1 MDHKMSRSPWVIH
14 YDGSSCN
21 GCDIEVLAS
30 LTPLFDAERFGVVN
44 TGNPKHADIFLVTGS
59 VNAQNLPVVRQI
71 YNQMLEPKCVVA
83 CGICACSGGVFRD
96 AYNVIGGV
104 DRAIPV
110 DVYAPGCAIRPETV
124 IDAIV
129 EACGILDQKEAVMR
143 AGGDPLTVGGA
154 ATWDGGVELGEDG
167 FVAAGAGAD
176 GAGDGVEADC
186 PPGSPLHARR
196 CKGGRVMQKAI
207 YTTVGIDELLSH
219 VQALKGVGARFVQM
233 HAERSVDDGSY
244 RLVYT
249 FINVRAAQ
257 EHIAQDGSYAIEN
270 LVVEGIDQYQEIP
283 SISSYYPAVFP
294 FENEAHDLFGLAIT
308 DMQIDFKGFF
318 YQVSTA
324 EPMSVITPEVKAARE
339 KAMKVRAAAE
349 AKARK
354 AAAEKAAAAAA
365 AAGEGAA
372 SAGDAA
378 GAAAQPAAAAG
389 SDAQHDD
396 AAAKAALKAAE
407 MEAKLAAMDPEKA
420 AKVRAALAAKAARD
434 KQKKEA

>member
-44 TGNPKHADIFLVTGS
+44 TGNPKHADIFFGDGFGQCPEPARRAPDLQPDAR
-59 VNAQNLPVVRQI
+59 AQVR
-71 YNQMLEPKCVVA
+71 
-83 CGICACSGGVFRD
+83 GGLRYLRVLGRRVPRCLQRD
-96 AYNVIGGV
+96 WRRGPR
-104 DRAIPV
+104 DSV

-167 FVAAGAGAD
+167 FVAAAGAGAD
-176 GAGDGVEADC
+176 GAGDAPAETR
-186 PPGSPLHARR
+186 SARR

-207 YTTVGIDELLSH
+207 YATVGIDELLSH

-233 HAERSVDDGSY
+233 HAERCVDDGSY

-257 EHIAQDGSYAIEN
+257 ENIAQDGSYAIEN

-318 YQVSTA
+318 LPGLDCRTHERYH
-324 EPMSVITPEVKAARE
+324 AR
-339 KAMKVRAAAE
+339 
-349 AKARK
+349 
-354 AAAEKAAAAAA
+354 
-365 AAGEGAA
+365 GEGRTREGHEGPCRRRGQGAQSRGRKRPPRLRLLQGRVLRA
-372 SAGDAA
+372 PATPRAPLLSPLRLPAPMLSTMRPLRRPRSRLPRWRQSSPPWIPRKRPRSARRLPLRP
-378 GAAAQPAAAAG
+378 PAT
-389 SDAQHDD
+389 S
-396 AAAKAALKAAE
+396 
-407 MEAKLAAMDPEKA
+407 
-420 AKVRAALAAKAARD
+420 R
-434 KQKKEA
+434 KKEA

>member
-167 FVAAGAGAD
+167 FVAAAE
-176 GAGDGVEADC
+176 AGDATHKMSRSPWVIHYDGSSCNGCDIEVLASLTPLFDAERFGVVNTGNPKHADIFLVTGSVNAQNLPVVRQIYNQMLEPKCVVACGICACSGGVFRDAYNVIGGVDRAIPVDVYAPGCAIRPETVIDAIVEACGILDQKEAVMRAGGDPLTVGGAATWDGGVELGED
-186 PPGSPLHARR
+186 G
-196 CKGGRVMQKAI
+196 
-207 YTTVGIDELLSH
+207 
-219 VQALKGVGARFVQM
+219 FV
-233 HAERSVDDGSY
+233 
-244 RLVYT
+244 
-249 FINVRAAQ
+249 
-257 EHIAQDGSYAIEN
+257 
-270 LVVEGIDQYQEIP
+270 
-283 SISSYYPAVFP
+283 
-294 FENEAHDLFGLAIT
+294 
-308 DMQIDFKGFF
+308 
-318 YQVSTA
+318 
-324 EPMSVITPEVKAARE
+324 
-339 KAMKVRAAAE
+339 AAAE
-349 AKARK
+349 AGDAT
-354 AAAEKAAAAAA
+354 A
-365 AAGEGAA
+365 
-372 SAGDAA
+372 AGDAPA
-378 GAAAQPAAAAG
+378 GTPAAA
-389 SDAQHDD
+389 
-396 AAAKAALKAAE
+396 
-407 MEAKLAAMDPEKA
+407 
-420 AKVRAALAAKAARD
+420 
-434 KQKKEA
+434 KEAE

>member
-167 FVAAGAGAD
+167 FVTAGAGAD
-176 GAGDGVEADC
+176 GAGDAPAGK
-186 PPGSPLHARR
+186 P
-196 CKGGRVMQKAI
+196 
-207 YTTVGIDELLSH
+207 
-219 VQALKGVGARFVQM
+219 
-233 HAERSVDDGSY
+233 
-244 RLVYT
+244 
-249 FINVRAAQ
+249 AAP
-257 EHIAQDGSYAIEN
+257 
-270 LVVEGIDQYQEIP
+270 V
-283 SISSYYPAVFP
+283 
-294 FENEAHDLFGLAIT
+294 
-308 DMQIDFKGFF
+308 
-318 YQVSTA
+318 
-324 EPMSVITPEVKAARE
+324 
-339 KAMKVRAAAE
+339 
-349 AKARK
+349 
-354 AAAEKAAAAAA
+354 
-365 AAGEGAA
+365 
-372 SAGDAA
+372 AGDASA
-378 GAAAQPAAAAG
+378 ETPAAA
-389 SDAQHDD
+389 
-396 AAAKAALKAAE
+396 
-407 MEAKLAAMDPEKA
+407 
-420 AKVRAALAAKAARD
+420 
-434 KQKKEA
+434 KEAE